1 MSKWIFGY
9 GSLIWRVG
17 FPYLECRPA
26 FIRNHVRRFW
36 QGSTDHRGVPG
47 APGRVVTLVDA
58 PGERCWGHA
67 YKLDPLDEERVL
79 AGLDHR
85 EKGGYRRL
93 ELPLNFDEKNQ
104 KPGITYH
111 AAKSN
116 ANYLGEASIRDIARQ
131 VIAASG
137 PSGPNIE
144 YVLLLE
150 KSLAKMKV
158 TDPHVS
164 EVASMIRAMTSA
176 N

>member
-26 FIRNHVRRFW
+26 FIRDHARRFW

-58 PGERCWGHA
+58 PAERCWGNA

-93 ELPLNFDEKNQ
+93 ELPVNFDEKSWE
-104 KPGITYH
+104 PGITYH

-116 ANYLGEASIRDIARQ
+116 ADYLGEASIHDIARQ

-137 PSGPNIE
+137 PSGPNID
-144 YVLLLE
+144 YVLQLE
-150 KSLAKMKV
+150 KALAEMKAV
-158 TDPHVS
+158 DPHVS
-164 EVASMIRAMTSA
+164 EVAAMVRAMIGA